1 MLALLLHP
9 LVLCVL
15 VAIVGR
21 SNTDFDFPRMFFIAL
36 GVGLFAAALNAFL
49 PGAPGVVAIVAACG
63 LLAYLL
69 MDCGLTLQQA
79 VVVTGLYV
87 AYHIAFWILVSLM
100 LCSCNLLL

>member
-1 MLALLLHP
+1 

-36 GVGLFAAALNAFL
+36 GVGLFAAALNAFV

-69 MDCGLTLQQA
+69 MHCGLTLQQA
-79 VVVTGLYV
+79 LIVTGLYV
-87 AYHIAFWILVSLM
+87 AYQIGFALLITSL
-100 LCSCNLLL
+100 LSSARA